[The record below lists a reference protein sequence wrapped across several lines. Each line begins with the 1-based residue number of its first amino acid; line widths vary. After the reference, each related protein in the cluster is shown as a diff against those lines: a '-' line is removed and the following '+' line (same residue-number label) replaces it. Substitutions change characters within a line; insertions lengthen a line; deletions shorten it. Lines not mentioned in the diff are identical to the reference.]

1 MGPIWIVE
9 KYDQISTRIAKR
21 WRQVLGKHGARFHP
35 HFVPGKTRVVILPSK
50 LSRATVNK
58 LLPCDC
64 RDVRLLTQEW
74 AVEAIKRAIAL
85 GEAKTK
91 EGGGEGGK
99 EGGKEGGGLR
109 PPPYAQY
116 LFVDPADLTAH
127 RAAAEEE
134 QEQARGGGR
143 EGKDKGRKRLRGA
156 VGRWGCMEASSDG
169 IVNLN
174 KHLTPLFEEL
184 AAIYEMLGNEAAQ
197 GPFRK
202 RQYGRLVPLLKSL
215 PFKVDEDNVKQLQK
229 IKGVGKSIAK
239 DIQEILTRGR
249 LSRLEALK
257 MTQGVGARLSF
268 QKIWGVGPVT
278 ARALYEHDGIGSIA
292 ELRARVVTHPGI
304 LNENQ
309 RIGLKYYEELQQ
321 RIPRAEASEIERRV
335 RQTAESLDP
344 RGFTMTTCG
353 SYRRGASHCG
363 DVDILF
369 APTEGRESVGD
380 LIWRVVRRLEE
391 EGFLT
396 DHLTSTR
403 HDSVHDF
410 SESYFGICCLGQG
423 YPHRRLDLK
432 TYPREQYPFAV
443 LYFTGSDYFNRS
455 MRCWAINHK
464 GWSLTDKSMGPA
476 LWKHGR
482 KVRDV
487 GDRVICHDERGIFK
501 ALGLAYKHPWERNTH
516 DAVMLVCALS
526 PSLPPFQFPILPPR
540 SSFLLLLS
548 LPYV

>member
-1 MGPIWIVE
+1 MDVEDEAHRVVQQKIVFTRMAYSRQVFEASMRGASLRATTAAMSAFEAWVEEGHAKGKPPSLADVWKEVKEAEEEQMEKGSRRWLGRPPHADHAAPPSAFPPPLPPPTPPETPTTLRAMGPIWIVE

-35 HFVPGKTRVVILPSK
+35 HFVPGKTRVVILPSR

-99 EGGKEGGGLR
+99 EGRKEGGGLR

-127 RAAAEEE
+127 GAAAEEE

-202 RQYGRLVPLLKSL
+202 RQYGRLVSLLKSL
-215 PFKVDEDNVKQLQK
+215 PFKVDEGNVKQLQK

-257 MTQGVGARLSF
+257 MTQGVGARLGF

-321 RIPRAEASEIERRV
+321 RIPRAEASEIERR
-335 RQTAESLDP
+335 
-344 RGFTMTTCG
+344 
-353 SYRRGASHCG
+353 
-363 DVDILF
+363 
-369 APTEGRESVGD
+369 
-380 LIWRVVRRLEE
+380 
-391 EGFLT
+391 
-396 DHLTSTR
+396 
-403 HDSVHDF
+403 
-410 SESYFGICCLGQG
+410 
-423 YPHRRLDLK
+423 
-432 TYPREQYPFAV
+432 
-443 LYFTGSDYFNRS
+443 
-455 MRCWAINHK
+455 
-464 GWSLTDKSMGPA
+464 
-476 LWKHGR
+476 
-482 KVRDV
+482 
-487 GDRVICHDERGIFK
+487 
-501 ALGLAYKHPWERNTH
+501 
-516 DAVMLVCALS
+516 
-526 PSLPPFQFPILPPR
+526 
-540 SSFLLLLS
+540 
-548 LPYV
+548 

>member
-1 MGPIWIVE
+1 MDVEDEAHRVVQQKIVFTRMAYSRQVFEASMRGASLRATTAAMSAFEAWVEEGHAKGKPPSLADVWKEVKEAEEEQMEKGSRRWLGRPPHADHAAPPSAFPPPLPPPTPPETPTTLRAMGPIWIVE

-35 HFVPGKTRVVILPSK
+35 HFVPGKTRVVILPSR

-99 EGGKEGGGLR
+99 EGRKEGGGLR

-127 RAAAEEE
+127 GAAAEEE

-156 VGRWGCMEASSDG
+156 VGRWGCM
-169 IVNLN
+169 
-174 KHLTPLFEEL
+174 
-184 AAIYEMLGNEAAQ
+184 
-197 GPFRK
+197 
-202 RQYGRLVPLLKSL
+202 
-215 PFKVDEDNVKQLQK
+215 
-229 IKGVGKSIAK
+229 
-239 DIQEILTRGR
+239 
-249 LSRLEALK
+249 
-257 MTQGVGARLSF
+257 
-268 QKIWGVGPVT
+268 
-278 ARALYEHDGIGSIA
+278 
-292 ELRARVVTHPGI
+292 
-304 LNENQ
+304 
-309 RIGLKYYEELQQ
+309 
-321 RIPRAEASEIERRV
+321 
-335 RQTAESLDP
+335 
-344 RGFTMTTCG
+344 
-353 SYRRGASHCG
+353 
-363 DVDILF
+363 
-369 APTEGRESVGD
+369 
-380 LIWRVVRRLEE
+380 
-391 EGFLT
+391 
-396 DHLTSTR
+396 
-403 HDSVHDF
+403 VHDF

-464 GWSLTDKSMGPA
+464 G
-476 LWKHGR
+476 
-482 KVRDV
+482 VRDV

-516 DAVMLVCALS
+516 DAVMLEEEEGGKEGEGRGRGRLAV
-526 PSLPPFQFPILPPR
+526 SLDELEEWEEKEEAEAQGR
-540 SSFLLLLS
+540 VVS
-548 LPYV
+548 LEGEEEEGKEGEEGWRGMEEEEEEEESRLDCEQVWSGGRRREGGREEGREGGKGYGRRG